1 MRTYSITD
9 FFVLIH
15 SPLRSILLL
24 ENDMAAI
31 RAEHDT
37 QTRLIH
43 SQKSALMSIIGDLGS
58 LRLMGKETDT
68 PRETSPVLDPTQSET
83 DVGLPPS
90 PTPASTSLVID
101 TFLDKEEGEEKEEKE
116 EGEEDDDQLSSDDVP
131 LSALDNNPAFNRAKS
146 LILSRHGSPA
156 MQALLRAQSSA
167 SVLSSGGRGHAKT
180 LADDDIEMG
189 ELAEEPVKAKQKK
202 VREEEL
208 EEGEAS
214 DESSA
219 LSELPDDI

>member
-1 MRTYSITD
+1 
-9 FFVLIH
+9 
-15 SPLRSILLL
+15 
-24 ENDMAAI
+24 MAAI

-68 PRETSPVLDPTQSET
+68 PRETSPVLDLTQSET

-101 TFLDKEEGEEKEEKE
+101 PFLDKEEGEEKEEKE

-131 LSALDNNPAFNRAKS
+131 LSALDNPAFNRAKS
-146 LILSRHGSPA
+146 IILSRHGSPA
-156 MQALLRAQSSA
+156 VQALFRAQSSA
-167 SVLSSGGRGHAKT
+167 SVLSSGRVHAKA

>member
-1 MRTYSITD
+1 
-9 FFVLIH
+9 
-15 SPLRSILLL
+15 
-24 ENDMAAI
+24 MAAI
-31 RAEHDT
+31 RAEHDN

-68 PRETSPVLDPTQSET
+68 PREASPVLETTQSEM

-90 PTPASTSLVID
+90 PTPASTSLAID
-101 TFLDKEEGEEKEEKE
+101 TSFDKEEGEEKEEKE

-131 LSALDNNPAFNRAKS
+131 LSALDHTSRNSRARS
-146 LILSRHGSPA
+146 IVPSRHSSPA
-156 MQALLRAQSSA
+156 LHTLRRGQSHRSFT
-167 SVLSSGGRGHAKT
+167 SVPSSGGRGRAT
-180 LADDDIEMG
+180 ALADDDIEMG

-219 LSELPDDI
+219 LSDLPDDI